1 MKKDKAM
8 DSDAVAATL
17 AAERQ
22 AAEQQDDG
30 VLGSI
35 LGLLGGAAQPAPAQE
50 QSSTGGILGMLGGLF
65 GGKKNK

>member
-8 DSDAVAATL
+8 DSQAVAATL

-22 AAEQQDDG
+22 QAEQQDDG

-35 LGLLGGAAQPAPAQE
+35 LGLLGGAVQPEPQAQQ
-50 QSSTGGILGMLGGLF
+50 QSSGGGILGAIGGLF
-65 GGKKNK
+65 KKKGS